1 MALLIAAL
9 ASPHHRHEFWTAC
22 LESKGCVRYC
32 GSSCF
37 NKAKRSQKHRN
48 LLPHAAKPLADEH
61 WRKPLEARRAI
72 EAKVEASSWGTLEGP
87 AENRIVR
94 LARPGHF
101 VDPKGPNV
109 YCEYT
114 EWPLWEQVF
123 TILAERGVSLPGSRY
138 ACAQAGAYVQAGDRL
153 GRRPHG
159 QARAQAGAC
168 SLHDC
173 QPCGAT
179 LRMC

>member
-1 MALLIAAL
+1 MRRARAAGRVVAIYVRIEDSCIASVVSTAGLLWRPVHSQRVHSSSSCQVMAVLIAAL

-72 EAKVEASSWGTLEGP
+72 EAKA
-87 AENRIVR
+87 AR
-94 LARPGHF
+94 L
-101 VDPKGPNV
+101 K
-109 YCEYT
+109 
-114 EWPLWEQVF
+114 
-123 TILAERGVSLPGSRY
+123 
-138 ACAQAGAYVQAGDRL
+138 
-153 GRRPHG
+153 
-159 QARAQAGAC
+159 ARARYRDGYK
-168 SLHDC
+168 
-173 QPCGAT
+173 GE
-179 LRMC
+179 LR